1 MNPILS
7 GLALLAVS
15 LLPMA
20 TYAVDNPTNA
30 FVSAPDGV
38 LPTISSDLRLDML
51 DYYHSGYNRSVENDF
66 GEPVKIDTIT
76 SDRIVVRV
84 ADNSQVEMSLLPLS
98 AKDTAVVVISTLEV
112 PAATSFVKVYH
123 GDWVEYSDVLPF
135 HALTDWVMPQGKPK
149 MADIENKVPFITAK
163 LTFDPATRLL
173 TAVNTLHQYF
183 TPEDYAEL
191 KPYLRPALTY
201 KWNGKKF
208 RLLKP

>member
-7 GLALLAVS
+7 RVAMFAVS

-20 TYAVDNPTNA
+20 AYAVDNPTDA
-30 FVSAPDGV
+30 FVSAPAEV
-38 LPTISSDLRLDML
+38 LPAISGDLRLDML

-66 GEPVKIDTIT
+66 GEPVRIDTIAA
-76 SDRIVVRV
+76 DRIAVRV
-84 ADNSQVEMSLLPLS
+84 ADNSRVEMSILPLS
-98 AKDTAVVVISTLEV
+98 AKDTAVVVITTLEM

-123 GDWVEYSDVLPF
+123 GDWVEYPDVLPF
-135 HALTDWVMPQGKPK
+135 HALSDWVMPQGKPM
-149 MADIENKVPFITAK
+149 MADIENKVPFITAT
-163 LTFDPATRLL
+163 LTFDPATRVL
-173 TAVNTLHQYF
+173 TAANTLHQYF

-208 RLLKP
+208 QLLKP

>member
-15 LLPMA
+15 LLPMT

-38 LPTISSDLRLDML
+38 LPTISGDLRLDML

-84 ADNSQVEMSLLPLS
+84 ADNSHVEMSLLPLS

-135 HALTDWVMPQGKPK
+135 HALADWVMPQGKPK

-163 LTFDPATRLL
+163 LTFDPATCLL